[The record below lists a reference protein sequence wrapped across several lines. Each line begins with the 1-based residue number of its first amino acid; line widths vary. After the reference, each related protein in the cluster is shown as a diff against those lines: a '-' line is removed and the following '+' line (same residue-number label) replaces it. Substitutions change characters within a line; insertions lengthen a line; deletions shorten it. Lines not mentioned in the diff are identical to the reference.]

1 MNFILG
7 IVEKFGRFLGFE
19 IDLPEIPK
27 MSTDNAANK
36 KAELEVKAKEAE
48 LEKIRQEANA
58 EAELDIE
65 KHIAAQEDLK
75 ASNQSPPTIDGEG
88 LLAMSDSNAAGQK
101 QSVASTNTIIQQ
113 NTGGSVSKVSK
124 VTSNVIQ
131 SPITKAT
138 STLASV
144 TSR

>member
-1 MNFILG
+1 MR
-7 IVEKFGRFLGFE
+7 KFGRFLGFE

-75 ASNQSPPTIDGEG
+75 ASNQSPPTIDG
-88 LLAMSDSNAAGQK
+88 
-101 QSVASTNTIIQQ
+101 
-113 NTGGSVSKVSK
+113 
-124 VTSNVIQ
+124 
-131 SPITKAT
+131 
-138 STLASV
+138 
-144 TSR
+144 